1 MQNAKDTFYTTL
13 QSRLAALNPARTI
26 VVRGVVRP
34 GTLVDENELPTAWV
48 PVDAF
53 RLQWAGLQVNRAG
66 PLPLVA
72 MECSIQY
79 TTDGSSGNGGM
90 DRGRL
95 LAAMDAELASALGT
109 EPHTVPK
116 MIMRRRELASLRRRW
131 ERMCSGRIRYS
142 ARPPLWTSDW
152 SGQQRC
158 RFLRTRRRVSCEYN
172 DDRSRS
178 CGVRGSGDETGA
190 RLLRSGEPVGWCANS
205 VRCGAAWEVRSA

>member
-53 RLQWAGLQVNRAG
+53 RLQWAGLQVNRVG
-66 PLPLVA
+66 PLPLMA
-72 MECSIQY
+72 TECSIQY
-79 TTDGSSGNGGM
+79 ATDGTPGNGGM

-109 EPHTVPK
+109 GPHTVPK
-116 MIMRRRELASLRRRW
+116 MNYAAA
-131 ERMCSGRIRYS
+131 G
-142 ARPPLWTSDW
+142 A
-152 SGQQRC
+152 
-158 RFLRTRRRVSCEYN
+158 
-172 DDRSRS
+172 
-178 CGVRGSGDETGA
+178 GVAATAMGTNVFWAD
-190 RLLRSGEPVGWCANS
+190 PVF
-205 VRCGAAWEVRSA
+205 GAATAVDERLERTTMVQVFAYQEAGEL